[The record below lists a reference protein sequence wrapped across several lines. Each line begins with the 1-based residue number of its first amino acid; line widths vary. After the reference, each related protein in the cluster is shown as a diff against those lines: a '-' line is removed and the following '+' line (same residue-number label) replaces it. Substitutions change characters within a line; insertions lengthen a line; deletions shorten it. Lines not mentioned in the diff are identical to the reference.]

1 MATTTQLN
9 SSALYTARDA
19 QNIRVF
25 SYWFFPAMIVFGAT
39 TLLIDGKFVSGVPA
53 WGLTGLTVAL
63 SVMMVRAYVHFLR
76 EADELL
82 RKIQLEALAFS
93 FGATVVFM
101 LGYRLCERLGAIK
114 LDVNDPLIVMVSVFA
129 IGQWT
134 AMRRYAVGEEQ

>member
-1 MATTTQLN
+1 MTTTNL
-9 SSALYTARDA
+9 SYSALFTARDA

-25 SYWFFPAMIVFGAT
+25 NYWFFAAMVVFAAA
-39 TLLIDGKFVSGVPA
+39 TLLIDGKFVSGLLG
-53 WGLTGLTVAL
+53 WGLTGLAVAL

-82 RKIQLEALAFS
+82 RKIQLEALAVS

-101 LGYRLCERLGAIK
+101 LGYRLCERLGAMK
-114 LDVNDPLIVMVSVFA
+114 LDVNDPLMVMVGVFA

-134 AMRRYAVGEEQ
+134 AMRRYAAGDEQ